1 MSAKDKDLVPKDA
14 KRGEKTT
21 SLSKATQDKGR
32 RDSTP
37 KVKAERKDSPSSTGK
52 AKSISA
58 TKTSDIRNKSATDDE
73 SSALKTPSK
82 KKGSIKKDTDEKTH
96 VGTHNTLN
104 NLSINHESSQGVDKS
119 TPKQESSE
127 KGVRNITP
135 SIIKSVQ
142 STDDTLKR
150 KSINLKASQGVDI
163 STPMPKSSE
172 GGVNSITP
180 GIGAS

>member
-21 SLSKATQDKGR
+21 SLSKAKQDKGK

-96 VGTHNTLN
+96 VGT
-104 NLSINHESSQGVDKS
+104 LSINHESSQGVDKL

-127 KGVRNITP
+127 KGVRNITSP
-135 SIIKSVQ
+135 VIKSV
-142 STDDTLKR
+142 
-150 KSINLKASQGVDI
+150 
-163 STPMPKSSE
+163 
-172 GGVNSITP
+172 
-180 GIGAS
+180 